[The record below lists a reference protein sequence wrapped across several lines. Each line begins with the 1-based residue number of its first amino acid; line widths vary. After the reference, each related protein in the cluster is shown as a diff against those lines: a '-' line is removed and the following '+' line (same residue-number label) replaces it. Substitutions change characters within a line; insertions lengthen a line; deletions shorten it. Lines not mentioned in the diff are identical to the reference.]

1 MHRELQAQR
10 AWRQWTGR
18 ILPVLAVALLAAG
31 PVNAKDK
38 DKKKKQRE
46 AEVPAQVESPAL
58 YERPTVIRPE
68 GARPPPAQM
77 MREAPRPAQRIS
89 IDRVIE
95 QVERRYKAKVIK
107 KDTKQKGEQQVYE
120 LKLLSDD
127 GRVWTVKVDA
137 ESGKEI

>member
-1 MHRELQAQR
+1 MHRELQVQR

-18 ILPVLAVALLAAG
+18 ILPVLAVVLLAAG
-31 PVNAKDK
+31 PVHAKDK

-46 AEVPAQVESPAL
+46 AEVPAQVEAPAL

-77 MREAPRPAQRIS
+77 MREAPRPAQRVS

-95 QVERRYKAKVIK
+95 QVERRYKAKVVSYK
-107 KDTKQKGEQQVYE
+107 KTQKGDQLIYE
-120 LKLLSDD
+120 LRLLSEE
-127 GRVWTVKVDA
+127 GRVSNVKVDA
-137 ESGKEI
+137 ETGKEI